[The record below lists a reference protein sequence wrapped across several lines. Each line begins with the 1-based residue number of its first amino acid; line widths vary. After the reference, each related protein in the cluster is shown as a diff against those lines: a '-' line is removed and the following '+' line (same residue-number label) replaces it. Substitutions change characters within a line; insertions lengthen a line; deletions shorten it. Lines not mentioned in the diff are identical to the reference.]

1 LSPSTG
7 TSFLTSR
14 FGRSLGLLVL
24 VATSGAAMA
33 DRGPTDD
40 LVIQSDPADA
50 SVVVKPDG
58 IYCKTPCKLKLGR
71 LLNYEVLVEKEGY
84 SPQSVS
90 VRAGSDQF
98 RAEKGLSPN
107 PIKVTLVGNGAL
119 QPVEPAPVNP
129 PLPLPEPRASLDN
142 CIQPAAVDR
151 ETCLGRIKLQMP
163 RNVIEAVLGPPDAAS
178 RDNTTLRYGDRY
190 LKLDAAGRLITISDK
205 PL

>member
-1 LSPSTG
+1 M
-7 TSFLTSR
+7 
-14 FGRSLGLLVL
+14 GRSFGLLVL
-24 VATSGAAMA
+24 AAASGAAMA
-33 DRGPTDD
+33 DRGPTDN

-58 IYCKTPCKLKLGR
+58 IYCKTPCNLKLGR
-71 LLNYEVLVEKEGY
+71 LLNYEILVEKEGY
-84 SPQSVS
+84 SSQSVS

-107 PIKVTLVGNGAL
+107 PIKVTLARNGL
-119 QPVEPAPVNP
+119 PLEEPAPAIP
-129 PLPLPEPRASLDN
+129 PPPLPEPRASLGN

-163 RNVIEAVLGPPDAAS
+163 RSDIEAVLGAPDATS

-190 LKLDAAGRLITISDK
+190 LKLDAAGRLMAISDK

>member
-1 LSPSTG
+1 M
-7 TSFLTSR
+7 
-14 FGRSLGLLVL
+14 GRSFGLLVL
-24 VATSGAAMA
+24 AAASGAAMA

-40 LVIQSDPADA
+40 LVIQSDPTDA

-58 IYCKTPCKLKLGR
+58 IYCKTPCNLKLGR
-71 LLNYEVLVEKEGY
+71 LLNYEILVEKEGY
-84 SPQSVS
+84 SSQSVS

-107 PIKVTLVGNGAL
+107 PIKITLARNGL
-119 QPVEPAPVNP
+119 PLEEPAPAIP
-129 PLPLPEPRASLDN
+129 PPPLPEPRASLDN

-163 RNVIEAVLGPPDAAS
+163 RSDIEAVLGAPDATS

-190 LKLDAAGRLITISDK
+190 LKLDAAGRLMAISDK